1 MTPAAAY
8 GLGYGIQGLNS
19 VLQSALNATNQKFQ
33 TEADQLGIQYAWKAG
48 YDPRGFIAFLDSI
61 SGTAN
66 NNFVSNEP
74 PLQKRL
80 LNSFSEIQYLPLRKE
95 SIEDTGEFDR
105 IRSRVR

>member
-1 MTPAAAY
+1 
-8 GLGYGIQGLNS
+8 
-19 VLQSALNATNQKFQ
+19 
-33 TEADQLGIQYAWKAG
+33 LGIQYAWKAG

-80 LNSFSEIQYLPLRKE
+80 LNSFSEIQYLPLRKV